1 LLEDHGCNEGS
12 QEVDVSLCK
21 NFKMG
26 ASCRLRFEVSC
37 YNVTNTPQFAQP
49 SVPAIDDLETQPVV
63 AATFGLITS
72 DVNTPR
78 QFQFGSRF
86 QF

>member
-1 LLEDHGCNEGS
+1 
-12 QEVDVSLCK
+12 
-21 NFKMG
+21 MG
-26 ASCRLRFEVSC
+26 ASSKLRFEVSC
-37 YNVTNTPQFAQP
+37 YNVTKTPQFAEP
-49 SVPAIDDLETQPVV
+49 SLPSIYDVETQPAV

-86 QF
+86 QL